1 MILEEQRRV
10 LASLEN
16 DALLWDRRKA
26 LSTTFTNKCS
36 TTKDGLAAY
45 AAEQAD
51 LRRQMKVHFHKLWTG
66 DKAVLKLLEDDE
78 SEAEKTSVSA
88 ARVPYI
94 YVHDDSE
101 DECAGHGLA
110 DESDDE

>member
-10 LASLEN
+10 LVSLEN
-16 DALLWDRRKA
+16 DALLWDRRRGVSA
-26 LSTTFTNKCS
+26 TFTEKCAA
-36 TTKDGLAAY
+36 TRGGLEAY

-51 LRRQMKVHFHKLWTG
+51 LRRRMKVNFHKLWTG
-66 DKAVLKLLEDDE
+66 DKEVLKLLEDDG
-78 SEAEKTSVSA
+78 SEGDRPNVGI

-101 DECAGHGLA
+101 DECAGHGLGE
-110 DESDDE
+110 ESDDE